1 MQKIRVIRVKNTVP
15 INQVDF
21 YFRTVDW
28 MLGGGRVG
36 WDLKSTFLVE
46 EGRGSLKSE

>member
-28 MLGGGRVG
+28 MLG